1 MKKKKAGRIRI
12 IIDHLFDDLKF
23 MKEARNLYADLVY
36 HDDKFVRLDS
46 VELVQAH

>member
-1 MKKKKAGRIRI
+1 MKKKKVGKIRI

-23 MKEARNLYADLVY
+23 MKEARNLYADL
-36 HDDKFVRLDS
+36 DS